1 MGPHAARR
9 LPADLL
15 FPLVGR
21 WVVLQNLSSADA
33 AELAS
38 VWSPALFHN
47 MLDWPDDPTVE
58 GTRAYLRRLLRRPG
72 IRAYVI
78 RLRGNLAPAGITGL
92 VDLRPAQRCAEVCCT
107 LLLPSYRGGV
117 VFPETMLLLLGLAFD
132 GLHLPRIRW
141 RTSAANLAARAAL
154 NKLGASVEAFQPAA
168 DVARDGRVHDTL
180 VYRLLHS
187 EWPTVRLRL
196 QRRCGVALPYP
207 SFAAQAAAPT
217 AVTGGR
223 RPPGAFSAPTT
234 GPLPLPG
241 G

>member
-21 WVVLQNLSSADA
+21 WVVLQNLSTADA

-38 VWSPALFHN
+38 VWSPSLFRN
-47 MLDWPDDPTVE
+47 MLDWPDDATVE

-78 RLRGNLAPAGITGL
+78 RLKRDLAPAGITGL
-92 VDLRPAQRCAEVCCT
+92 VDLRPVQRCAEVCCT
-107 LLLPSYRGGV
+107 LLLPPYRGGA

-132 GLHLPRIRW
+132 VLRLPRVRW

-154 NKLGASVEAFQPAA
+154 NKLGASVEAFQAAA
-168 DVARDGRVHDTL
+168 DVARDGHVHDTL
-180 VYRLLHS
+180 VYRVLHS

-196 QRRCGVALPYP
+196 QHRCGTALPSTP
-207 SFAAQAAAPT
+207 LAAEAATPT
-217 AVTGGR
+217 AVGGGL

-234 GPLPLPG
+234 GPRPLPEG
-241 G
+241 